1 MHAARC
7 LWIGAA
13 MAAVAILLGAFGAH
27 VLEKELSPR
36 DLTVFET
43 AVRYQMYHALGL
55 CLCGL
60 LAAHRP
66 GRAQR
71 LAAQGFLFGTV
82 LFSGSLYLLVGTGV
96 RWLGAIT
103 PFGGVLF
110 VAGWIALAVA
120 ARDLGRERLADR

>member
-27 VLEKELSPR
+27 VLEKELSAH
-36 DLTVFET
+36 DLDVFEK

-60 LAAHRP
+60 LAAHHP
-66 GRAQR
+66 SRAQR
-71 LAAQGFLFGTV
+71 LAARGFVFGTV

-96 RWLGAIT
+96 TWLGAVT
-103 PFGGVLF
+103 PLGGVLF
-110 VAGWIALAVA
+110 VVGWIALAVA
-120 ARDLGRERLADR
+120 GRDLGRG